1 MFDLSNL
8 NNNLEGTSLTN
19 IIVIAL
25 VSFALSSLI
34 AITYQRTSREIESP
48 KYFIQSLILISIP
61 VATVMQAIGDSL
73 ARGLGMLGALAII
86 RFRTTLRNPRNM
98 VFMFTSIAVGI
109 SAGIY
114 GIHIALIGTIAFC
127 SIVFLI
133 YFSPISKTN
142 HVVGNLQFE
151 IPDSALES
159 EDTWQKI
166 EEILKIN
173 CVKFSLTKY
182 SVAGKGK
189 NKGRSKTVLFAFKIK
204 VVDQEKAKYIVNK
217 LSKTEGVFNI
227 KINFIDD
234 YEKYSKNTAPRS
246 IAGATSKFVKNLFSA
261 IMATTIFSLISA
273 LIFLLFIR
281 SS

>member
-8 NNNLEGTSLTN
+8 NNNLEGASLTH

-25 VSFALSSLI
+25 ISFVLSSVI
-34 AITYQRTSREIESP
+34 AFTYQRTSREIESP

-114 GIHIALIGTIAFC
+114 GIHIAAVGTLAFC
-127 SIVFLI
+127 LVVFII
-133 YFSPISKTN
+133 YYSPISKKDN
-142 HVVGNLQFE
+142 LICNLQFE
-151 IPDSALES
+151 VLNIAIDK
-159 EDTWQKI
+159 DKTWQEI
-166 EEILKIN
+166 EDFLKIN
-173 CVKFSLTKY
+173 CINFSLSKY
-182 SVAGKGK
+182 STGEK
-189 NKGRSKTVLFAFKIK
+189 NKNEQELKKVSFTFKIK
-204 VVDQEKAKYIVNK
+204 VADEAQGKYIVNN
-217 LSKTEGVFNI
+217 LSNMEDVFNI

-234 YEKYSKNTAPRS
+234 YEK
-246 IAGATSKFVKNLFSA
+246 I
-261 IMATTIFSLISA
+261 
-273 LIFLLFIR
+273 
-281 SS
+281 

>member
-1 MFDLSNL
+1 
-8 NNNLEGTSLTN
+8 
-19 IIVIAL
+19 
-25 VSFALSSLI
+25 
-34 AITYQRTSREIESP
+34 
-48 KYFIQSLILISIP
+48 
-61 VATVMQAIGDSL
+61 
-73 ARGLGMLGALAII
+73 MLGALAII

-182 SVAGKGK
+182 SVAGKSK

-234 YEKYSKNTAPRS
+234 YEK
-246 IAGATSKFVKNLFSA
+246 I
-261 IMATTIFSLISA
+261 
-273 LIFLLFIR
+273 
-281 SS
+281 